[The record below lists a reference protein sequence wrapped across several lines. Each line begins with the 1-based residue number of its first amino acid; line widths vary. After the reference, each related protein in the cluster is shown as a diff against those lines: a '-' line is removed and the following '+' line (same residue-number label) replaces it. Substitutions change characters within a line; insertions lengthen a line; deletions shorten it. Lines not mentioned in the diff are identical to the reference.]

1 MVEEELKRKV
11 RISAGGLQ
19 SVARLKHLLN
29 IFKYGRLIF
38 MYISHRVFRW
48 VLCPLAL
55 LFLIGINAFLLGGF
69 VYNLL
74 FIGQISFYTLA
85 ILGYLNRFN
94 KTQRKMYLVPFYFAF
109 MNWSVFMGAFRQLK
123 GAQSV
128 LWEKSMRANG

>member
-1 MVEEELKRKV
+1 M
-11 RISAGGLQ
+11 
-19 SVARLKHLLN
+19 ARLKHLLN
-29 IFKYGRLIF
+29 IFKYGRLSF

-55 LFLIGINAFLLGGF
+55 LFLIGINISLLGEL
-69 VYNLL
+69 VYNIL
-74 FIGQISFYTLA
+74 FTTQLVFYTLA
-85 ILGYLNRFN
+85 ILGYINRFN

-128 LWEKSMRANG
+128 LWEKSIRANS